1 MAVFKKMIQLC
12 LAFFQLLGIIWMA
25 LLPSSTLVVDQKVQ
39 PSSGVNNTLLVELSV
54 KRGTVS
60 GIVKFEQKLP
70 AGFNA
75 IPSDIKGGIFV
86 LKDSTLSITWTDF
99 PNRDAFAITYK
110 LVYPEG
116 SSGRFNL
123 SGLFSY
129 LENNDKRTYDLPS
142 SSVLYGKS
150 SSSQEKK
157 VSSSDTPPV
166 AEKDFGKSES
176 PSSGMNC
183 TREIVNLTEKSV
195 LIKVV
200 VNNPDGTT
208 GFARMEDIIPTGF
221 AVKVYDSQGAS
232 FSFVNSRARIIWTE
246 MPNTKSFFCSYKLIK
261 IESEAA
267 FIDIE
272 GTFSYLKDGQTINL
286 PVSTGGIAFRLGNPE
301 DIEKYKKPPAPVE
314 TAAAG
319 NKPATESPS
328 DAQKSSDNKS
338 LANTPSLNIQK
349 RNTPSNDVQQNQ
361 SASEKS
367 KNEAKQ
373 NTLIGNSQT
382 NSDSK
387 GMAVETKPKNTE
399 TKQGSKPGSVGADS
413 TEAGA
418 IAQNN
423 IHSSGIMYRV
433 QICAVRKNAPTE
445 QIAKELTV
453 TETITPE
460 MHDGW
465 FKYTIGQ
472 FSEYAAAK
480 TFRNQKSSLPT
491 GPFVAAYNK
500 GNRITVQEA
509 LMVTRQNWI
518 K

>member
-1 MAVFKKMIQLC
+1 MIQLC

-246 MPNTKSFFCSYKLIK
+246 MPNTKSFF
-261 IESEAA
+261 
-267 FIDIE
+267 
-272 GTFSYLKDGQTINL
+272 
-286 PVSTGGIAFRLGNPE
+286 
-301 DIEKYKKPPAPVE
+301 
-314 TAAAG
+314 
-319 NKPATESPS
+319 
-328 DAQKSSDNKS
+328 
-338 LANTPSLNIQK
+338 
-349 RNTPSNDVQQNQ
+349 
-361 SASEKS
+361 
-367 KNEAKQ
+367 
-373 NTLIGNSQT
+373 
-382 NSDSK
+382 
-387 GMAVETKPKNTE
+387 
-399 TKQGSKPGSVGADS
+399 
-413 TEAGA
+413 
-418 IAQNN
+418 
-423 IHSSGIMYRV
+423 
-433 QICAVRKNAPTE
+433 
-445 QIAKELTV
+445 
-453 TETITPE
+453 
-460 MHDGW
+460 
-465 FKYTIGQ
+465 
-472 FSEYAAAK
+472 
-480 TFRNQKSSLPT
+480 
-491 GPFVAAYNK
+491 
-500 GNRITVQEA
+500 
-509 LMVTRQNWI
+509 
-518 K
+518 